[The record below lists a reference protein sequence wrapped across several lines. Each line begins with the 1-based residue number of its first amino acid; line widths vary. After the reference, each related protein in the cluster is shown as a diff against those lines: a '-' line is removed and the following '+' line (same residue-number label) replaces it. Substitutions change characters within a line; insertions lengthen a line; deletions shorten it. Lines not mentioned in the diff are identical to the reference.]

1 MRKRYMLLTM
11 LFFFLFAVTA
21 CNNNDSITKNKNEY
35 RLKGPNFDKSEP
47 HTHLFIY
54 LFVSKALFRI
64 VRIGQHIC
72 WSFLLL
78 KRMIK

>member
-1 MRKRYMLLTM
+1 MRKRYVLLTM

-35 RLKGPNFDKSEP
+35 RLKEPNFDKSEP
-47 HTHLFIY
+47 HTH

>member
-1 MRKRYMLLTM
+1 MRKRYVLLTM

-35 RLKGPNFDKSEP
+35 RLKESNFDKSEP
-47 HTHLFIY
+47 HTH